1 MELYR
6 VSDVDAINGELIMA
20 LVQRYKTKE
29 TPRLKRLHDYY
40 IGKPDIKNRKMND
53 PAKPNNKIA
62 SPYSAYIV
70 DTVQGYFMG
79 KPIAYSS
86 EDSDLM
92 ENVQDIHDKNHESA
106 HNSKMAKELSITGVG
121 YELLY
126 VNEEK
131 EVKLALLN
139 PEEVFMIFDTSIEKN
154 PIAAVRFYPVQN
166 YLNNEIQVK
175 VEVYTDKLIKYA
187 TIAGTTFKWHEDQ
200 EIDHYFKKVPII
212 QYLNNDESTGDFEKV
227 IDLVNAYDM
236 AVSNTANNL
245 DYFSD
250 AYLVLS
256 GMQGTEE
263 EDIANMTENRVMIL
277 SENGKAEWLIKGA
290 QNDEVETY
298 KDRLKGDIHT
308 LSSIP
313 NLGDESFGSAT
324 SGESLKY
331 KLFGL
336 ENLVSIK
343 ERNFTHS
350 LENRLELITNILNHK
365 GNNFDSSYISLSYTR
380 NIPSNISTT
389 VDMVS
394 KLSGLISKETL
405 LAQLPFIEDPAYE
418 IAKMDA
424 ESEGSLYEQS
434 FEDLETEVI
443 NFEPTVTEEVV

>member
-53 PAKPNNKIA
+53 PAKPNNRIF
-62 SPYSAYIV
+62 SPHSSYIV

-86 EDSDLM
+86 EDKDLM
-92 ENVQDIHDKNHESA
+92 ENIQDIHDKNHESA

-131 EVKLALLN
+131 EVRLALLN
-139 PEEVFMIFDTSIEKN
+139 PEEVFMIFDNSIEKN
-154 PIAAVRFYPVQN
+154 PIAAVRTYPVQN
-166 YLNNEIQVK
+166 YLNNEVQVK
-175 VEVYTDKLIKYA
+175 VEVYTDKVIKYA
-187 TIAGTTFKWHEDQ
+187 TITGSIFKWHED
-200 EIDHYFKKVPII
+200 EEMEHYFKKVPII

-227 IDLVNAYDM
+227 IDLINAYDLGL
-236 AVSNTANNL
+236 SNTANNL

-256 GMQGTEE
+256 GMAGTEK
-263 EDIANMTENRVMIL
+263 EDIKDMTENRVMIL
-277 SENGKAEWLIKGA
+277 GDGGAAEFLTKGA
-290 QNDEVETY
+290 QNDEVEAH
-298 KDRLKGDIHT
+298 KDRLQKDIHT

-313 NLGDESFGSAT
+313 NLGDESFGSAA

-331 KLFGL
+331 KMSGL
-336 ENLVSIK
+336 ENLVAIK
-343 ERNFTHS
+343 ERNFTQS

-365 GNNFDSSYISLSYTR
+365 GNYFDPSYISLSYTR
-380 NIPSNISTT
+380 NLPSNISIT
-389 VDMVS
+389 VDLVS

-418 IAKMDA
+418 IAKMEA

-443 NFEPTVTEEVV
+443 NFEPIVTEEAV

>member
-86 EDSDLM
+86 EDKDLM

-277 SENGKAEWLIKGA
+277 GDGGKAEWLIKGA

-418 IAKMDA
+418 IAKMEA

-434 FEDLETEVI
+434 FEDLETEAV
-443 NFEPTVTEEVV
+443 NLEPTVIEEAV

>member
-62 SPYSAYIV
+62 SPYSSFIV

-79 KPIAYSS
+79 KPISYSS
-86 EDSDLM
+86 EDKNLM

-154 PIAAVRFYPVQN
+154 PIAAVRFYPIQN

-227 IDLVNAYDM
+227 IDLINAYDL
-236 AVSNTANNL
+236 SLSSTANNL

-277 SENGKAEWLIKGA
+277 GEGGKAEWLIKGA

-298 KDRLKGDIHT
+298 KGSLQENIHT

-324 SGESLKY
+324 SGEALKY

-365 GNNFDSSYISLSYTR
+365 GNNFNPAYISLSYTR

-418 IAKMDA
+418 IAKMEA

-434 FEDLETEVI
+434 FDDLEAEAV
-443 NFEPTVTEEVV
+443 NLEPTVTEAV